1 LDDYL
6 IEQGKFKVAEIA
18 QEQRM
23 MPPAIPSP
31 STSAS
36 SRSAVALS
44 SAMKSVASTAA
55 AAKPKEKSAT
65 HFSASSSSEADEEEV
80 QSVKRVQNVPNGKE
94 TSNAE
99 IKKSVGDLFPAL
111 TGNLKLK
118 INF

>member
-31 STSAS
+31 STLAS

-80 QSVKRVQNVPNGKE
+80 QSVKRVQNVPNGNRLP
-94 TSNAE
+94 TP
-99 IKKSVGDLFPAL
+99 KSK
-111 TGNLKLK
+111 NLSG
-118 INF
+118 ISFRH